1 MRLNFASTKLAFF
14 LIAALAILIIISAII
29 PQKDIAE
36 NHIAD
41 LKELLGDG
49 YVVIEKLKLDEIYTS
64 PYFFIL
70 LGLLA
75 VNMATGNIR
84 RFKIVYKTE
93 KTLLKARHLGSI
105 LFHFSMILIMFGVI
119 LNYLYRYEAV
129 YALTEGQSAVNST
142 SSYFRE
148 FKGPAYTESDI
159 RYQLHLYKV
168 NESYK
173 VEESFTKAA
182 EISIA
187 TEDDPDS
194 ITATILT
201 NHPLKWGD
209 IEFHMGSKT
218 GYSPEI
224 VVEDNTGHQLF
235 KSFVRLASRKI
246 EGETIHYD
254 YITIGETDIKID
266 ITVLSDTVI
275 LDSPEYQITVHE
287 DERLLCDTTLT
298 DIDIIECEELKI
310 SVPRL
315 RRWCYISAVNSPFQ
329 NLIFFGFWSALS
341 GLAIGF
347 IPRLMENKS
356 RKE

>member
-1 MRLNFASTKLAFF
+1 MKINFASTRLAFF
-14 LIAALAILIIISAII
+14 LIAALTILVILSAII
-29 PQKDIAE
+29 PQKDISE
-36 NHIAD
+36 DQIAD
-41 LKELLGDG
+41 LRELLGDS
-49 YVVIEKLKLDEIYTS
+49 YTVIEILKLDEIYTA

-70 LGLLA
+70 IAFLA
-75 VNMATGNIR
+75 VNMAAGNIR

-93 KTLLKARHLGSI
+93 KTLLKAKHLGSI
-105 LFHFSMILIMFGVI
+105 VFHFSMILIMFGVI
-119 LNYLYRYEAV
+119 LNYLYRYEVV

-148 FKGPAYTESDI
+148 FKGPAYTESNI
-159 RYQLHLYKV
+159 RYQLRLDKV
-168 NESYK
+168 NEFYK

-182 EISIA
+182 EISVA
-187 TEDDPDS
+187 PGDDPDP

-209 IEFHMGSKT
+209 IEFHIGPKT

-224 VVEDNTGHQLF
+224 VVEDNTGRQLF

-246 EGETIHYD
+246 EGKTIHYD
-254 YITIGETDIKID
+254 YITISKTDIKID

-275 LDSPEYQITVHE
+275 LDSPKYQITIHE
-287 DERLLCDTTLT
+287 DERLLCDTTLI
-298 DIDIIECEELKI
+298 DIDIIECDDLKI

-329 NLIFFGFWSALS
+329 SLIFFGFWSALS

-347 IPRLMENKS
+347 IPRLMESKS